1 MSSEKVL
8 VNLLTKFRS
17 EIDEVLINKDDIQ
30 SSKISKSLIQQGDLT
45 SREKEIL
52 EYIRLNP
59 GITKQQIVDHF
70 GNEGLGDLT
79 SREKE
84 ILEYI
89 RLNPGITKQQIVDHF
104 GNEGLRKHSRV
115 TIFKKI
121 SYLKKYGLI
130 VVSPDQNNSQI
141 HHLYIN
147 NESTLSLLIQDIETF
162 KNAFFVLLNKAK
174 KKYAEFVEEKAT
186 DPSSAFDMRS
196 TTMSE
201 HLLHIYRYFIDV
213 YIIRILFNW
222 SHRIE
227 DPQISVKT
235 ASIFF
240 NGIKEIQLK
249 LSEAMKEVNKIEDQ
263 YDYNEFADLLFYGQH
278 YKISEFLISLFEFF
292 TYWNMEK
299 EIRNILY
306 CLLKL

>member
-1 MSSEKVL
+1 M
-8 VNLLTKFRS
+8 
-17 EIDEVLINKDDIQ
+17 
-30 SSKISKSLIQQGDLT
+30 
-45 SREKEIL
+45 
-52 EYIRLNP
+52 
-59 GITKQQIVDHF
+59 
-70 GNEGLGDLT
+70 
-79 SREKE
+79 
-84 ILEYI
+84 
-89 RLNPGITKQQIVDHF
+89 
-104 GNEGLRKHSRV
+104 
-115 TIFKKI
+115 
-121 SYLKKYGLI
+121 KKYGLI
-130 VVSPDQNNSQI
+130 VVSPDQNNSRDLVS
-141 HHLYIN
+141 LYIN
-147 NESTLSLLIQDIETF
+147 NESILSLLIQEIETF

-306 CLLKL
+306 CLLKLCSDLLPTRRYPLRVKRQGHHTERIQ